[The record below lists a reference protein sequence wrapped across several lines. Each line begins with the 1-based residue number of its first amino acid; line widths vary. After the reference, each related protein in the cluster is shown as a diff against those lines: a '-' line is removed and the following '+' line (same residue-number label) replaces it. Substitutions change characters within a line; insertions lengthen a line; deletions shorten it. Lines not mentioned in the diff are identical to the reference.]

1 MILRPY
7 LLLTVLCVALGIQ
20 LCAQQQPD
28 GASSSKNAKAEQRLG
43 TKPSKAP
50 PSSSATSEQTYR
62 NASFGF
68 AYNVI
73 VGWVDR
79 TKQMQP
85 DEPSSGQAQVLL
97 ATFERPPEAAGNT
110 INSAVVIAEESAS
123 SYPGLKSASDYVG
136 PLTELVTGKGFS
148 AAGDPSS
155 MTIDSRTLVR
165 CDFTRELGKIKMY
178 QSTLILLQKGAIVSF
193 TFIGG
198 SDDEVDR
205 LIERL
210 SFRGPANPHAKT
222 APG

>member
-7 LLLTVLCVALGIQ
+7 LFFAVLTAGLAPQ
-20 LCAQQQPD
+20 LCAQQQPNST
-28 GASSSKNAKAEQRLG
+28 SSSKNAKPEQRLG

-50 PSSSATSEQTYR
+50 SSSSAASEQTYR

-79 TKQMQP
+79 TRQMQP
-85 DEPSSGQAQVLL
+85 EEPSSSQAQVLL
-97 ATFERPPEAAGNT
+97 ATFERPPEAAGDT
-110 INSAVVIAEESAS
+110 INSAVVIAEESAA
-123 SYPGLKSASDYVG
+123 SYPGLKSASAYVG
-136 PLTELVTGKGFS
+136 PLTELVTGKGFT

-155 MTIDSRTLVR
+155 MTIDARTLVR

-178 QSTLILLQKGAIVSF
+178 QSTLILLQKRAIVSF

-198 SDDEVDR
+198 SEDEVDR

-210 SFRGPANPHAKT
+210 SFQGMTSTHPK
-222 APG
+222 